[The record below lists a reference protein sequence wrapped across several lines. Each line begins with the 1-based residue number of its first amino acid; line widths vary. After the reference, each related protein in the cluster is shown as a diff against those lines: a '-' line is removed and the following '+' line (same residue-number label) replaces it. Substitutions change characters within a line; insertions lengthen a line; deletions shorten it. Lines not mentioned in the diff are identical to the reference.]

1 MKLDGI
7 RVLDLSLFLPGPTA
21 TLMLADHGAEV
32 IKVESLG
39 EGEPNR
45 HIGQRRGDRSAP
57 VPSGPSAQGAGGG
70 GLRAR
75 VARIAV
81 AAYPAYRCPSAPSQ
95 AAPARRPC
103 VPQSMSCCLVCDSQ

>member
-39 EGEPNR
+39 EGSR
-45 HIGQRRGDRSAP
+45 IVTSGSAVGIARSTSTTRIG
-57 VPSGPSAQGAGGG
+57 
-70 GLRAR
+70 
-75 VARIAV
+75 
-81 AAYPAYRCPSAPSQ
+81 
-95 AAPARRPC
+95 ARRA
-103 VPQSMSCCLVCDSQ
+103 SR